1 MRIQAILKWVVVML
15 MATSLGFA
23 QTPVVETFD
32 YPAGELDGLG
42 AAENGW
48 GGAWEVFEGPVE
60 NMFVIDGS
68 LDYAGLN
75 VSGNQL
81 VGFSPQGIGCRAA
94 RFLETTWPDEA
105 GKEYWLS
112 FLMEIDNPGL
122 VSNSWQGVSFWLNYG
137 EVAYFGKNWG
147 NDYWGIIGDLGS
159 LNYPSSFSYFDG
171 LAWLVAKVVMSG
183 DGADEMAYLW
193 VNPDPSIEPDV
204 ADMAVSGACTLL
216 DNGFNQVVC
225 HLGMTEGITCYY
237 DEARVGTSFA
247 DVSPAFSRVN
257 QQAGQLPGEF
267 GLSQNYPNPFN
278 PTTTLRFHLTKSE
291 KVSLKICNLAGQEVA
306 NLANGFLS
314 SGEYEVQ
321 WDASEQ
327 PSGIYLS
334 SLQTSDYTETRKLIL
349 QK

>member
-1 MRIQAILKWVVVML
+1 
-15 MATSLGFA
+15 
-23 QTPVVETFD
+23 
-32 YPAGELDGLG
+32 
-42 AAENGW
+42 
-48 GGAWEVFEGPVE
+48 
-60 NMFVIDGS
+60 
-68 LDYAGLN
+68 
-75 VSGNQL
+75 
-81 VGFSPQGIGCRAA
+81 
-94 RFLETTWPDEA
+94 
-105 GKEYWLS
+105 
-112 FLMEIDNPGL
+112 MEIDNPGL

-257 QQAGQLPGEF
+257 QQAGELPGQF

-278 PTTTLRFHLTKSE
+278 PATKISYSIP
-291 KVSLKICNLAGQEVA
+291 KASFVTLKIFDLLGREISTLVNEFQRADTYNVNFDA
-306 NLANGFLS
+306 SDIANG
-314 SGEYEVQ
+314 
-321 WDASEQ
+321 
-327 PSGIYLS
+327 IYIYQLKINNEFIKTKRMV
-334 SLQTSDYTETRKLIL
+334 LLR
-349 QK
+349 